1 MDVPIH
7 REWMLQAL
15 AEAAQAPATRDV
27 PVGAIV
33 VRDGAVIAARRNE
46 RELTRDP
53 TAHAEVLALRDAAEA
68 IGDWRLTDCTLVV
81 TLEPCVMCAGAI
93 VSARVPTVVFGAWD
107 EKAGAAG
114 SLYDVL
120 RDRRLNHRVEVFPGV
135 EAEASAALL
144 GEFFEDPLRRP
155 PVG

>member
-7 REWMLQAL
+7 REWMRLAL
-15 AEAAQAPATRDV
+15 AEAEQAPPTRDV

-33 VRDGAVIAARRNE
+33 VDGDGVVIAARRNE
-46 RELTRDP
+46 RELTGDP

-68 IGDWRLTDCTLVV
+68 IGDWRLNECTLVV

-93 VSARVPTVVFGAWD
+93 VSARVGRLVFGAWD

-114 SLYDVL
+114 SLYDIV
-120 RDRRLNHRVEVFPGV
+120 RDRRLNHRVEVFAGV
-135 EAEASAALL
+135 EAEASARLL
-144 GEFFEDPLRRP
+144 LEFFEDPLRRP
-155 PVG
+155 